1 MTDADGQ
8 GDGPR
13 QGLQVFIAEDES
25 LIAMLLEDILDDLG
39 FSIAASV
46 PTLREALD
54 QAAVVQ
60 ADVAILDIN
69 LGGDPIFPVAEQL
82 AARNIPFIFASG
94 YGATTLPDEWRM
106 RPTLPKPFTSEQ
118 VAQALQN
125 AVKQGGG

>member
-1 MTDADGQ
+1 MDAEGK
-8 GDGPR
+8 GDGPG

-39 FSIAASV
+39 CTIAGSA

-54 QAAVVQ
+54 QVETMQ

-69 LGGDPIFPVAEQL
+69 LGNDPIFPVAERL

-94 YGATTLPDEWRM
+94 YGATTLPDKWRD

-118 VAQALQN
+118 VAQALQD
-125 AVKQGGG
+125 AVQQGGG